1 MEQNQ
6 NTDEPLQ
13 PQSSAVDVKV
23 DSDSTPSETST
34 LLPELKEETLTPL
47 PQPGSQ
53 SSNVEPQT
61 PAMEVHK
68 HPHHVMHK
76 KKWTEY
82 LLEFFMIFFAV
93 FLGFLAENSRE
104 HILESNRE
112 KEYIKSFYE
121 DLTADENDL
130 QLNINFL
137 RNQMQEADSLQKLMW
152 NMDIKKP
159 ANHIYMY
166 LRGITRSS
174 AGLVYPNDRTIV
186 QLRNAGGMRLIRN
199 KSVSDSMVGYYRTAE
214 IIQFLNQDALVNK
227 TSLREKSTALMN
239 AQDFAKIVDSTSRI
253 INPSVNIYLR
263 KADPD
268 VVNSC
273 LVEVDRIK
281 TLNSTL
287 IHRITGLKDKAGRI
301 KNFLSGEYNLQ
312 DD

>member
-13 PQSSAVDVKV
+13 PQSSAVEVKV
-23 DSDSTPSETST
+23 DSDSTSSETSA

-68 HPHHVMHK
+68 HPHHLMHK

-227 TSLREKSTALMN
+227 TSLREKSVALMN

-287 IHRITGLKDKAGRI
+287 IHRISGLKDKAGRI

>member
-1 MEQNQ
+1 LEQNQ

-13 PQSSAVDVKV
+13 PQSSAVAVKV

-34 LLPELKEETLTPL
+34 LLPEVKEETTIPL

-53 SSNVEPQT
+53 SSKVEPQT

-152 NMDIKKP
+152 NIDITKP

-227 TSLREKSTALMN
+227 TSLREKSVALMN

-287 IHRITGLKDKAGRI
+287 IHRISGLKDKAGRI

>member
-1 MEQNQ
+1 LEQNQ

-13 PQSSAVDVKV
+13 PQSSAVAVKV

-34 LLPELKEETLTPL
+34 LLPEVKEETTIPL

-53 SSNVEPQT
+53 SSKVEPQT

-174 AGLVYPNDRTIV
+174 GGLVYPNDRTIV

-227 TSLREKSTALMN
+227 TSLREKSVALMN

-287 IHRITGLKDKAGRI
+287 IHRISGLKDKAGRI

>member
-1 MEQNQ
+1 LEQNQ

-13 PQSSAVDVKV
+13 PQSSAVEVKV

-104 HILESNRE
+104 HILESTRE

>member
-1 MEQNQ
+1 LEQNQ

-13 PQSSAVDVKV
+13 PQSSAVEVKV
-23 DSDSTPSETST
+23 DSDSTSSETSA

-68 HPHHVMHK
+68 HPHHLMHK

-227 TSLREKSTALMN
+227 TSLREKSVALMN

-287 IHRITGLKDKAGRI
+287 IHRISGLKDKAGRI